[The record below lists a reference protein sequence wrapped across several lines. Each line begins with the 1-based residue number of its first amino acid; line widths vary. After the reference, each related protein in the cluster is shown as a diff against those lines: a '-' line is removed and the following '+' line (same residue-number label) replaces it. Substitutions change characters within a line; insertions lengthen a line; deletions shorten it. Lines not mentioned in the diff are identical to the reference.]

1 MICLGVWIEIRGEHR
16 RVGDISGRDAGDAC
30 FTYAD
35 AYLEAPDSKAI
46 SISLP
51 LEAGSFTPSQTR
63 NFFEGLLPEGFT
75 RRCVAQWLQADQ
87 EDYLTIL
94 SELGRE
100 CLGAIQ
106 ILEEDKAPVP
116 AAYRPLT
123 LEKMQEL
130 AREGATASADIVT
143 KSHLSLTGASGKVG
157 LYYDEVNDQWYQP
170 VGSAPS
176 THIVKQSHIRL
187 QKIVANE
194 QLCLLTAQNLGI
206 RIPES
211 FIIRTDAP
219 QQPASAG
226 DEFPLSGLMASEDTL
241 LFATRRYDRIFA
253 ESPRYLGGLPL
264 PLRLHQEDFA
274 QALGIASADKY
285 EKKQEGYLKKM
296 FDLLR
301 RYSSSPIED
310 QLQLWD
316 ICIFN
321 YLVGNTDNHIKNL
334 SLLYGPDL
342 KTLRLSPAYDI
353 ISTQVYDSSTEN
365 MAVSIGNTYNLHA
378 ITRDSFASEAQNIG
392 LGQQIAMR
400 RYDRMAAAFPKALL
414 QARDSLGSQLP
425 EVEKLAERI
434 LGRARKFPGN

>member
-1 MICLGVWIEIRGEHR
+1 MICLDVWIEIRGESR
-16 RVGDISGRDAGDAC
+16 RVGDITGRDAGDAR
-30 FTYAD
+30 FAYAD
-35 AYLEAPDSKAI
+35 AYLGSPDSRAI

-106 ILEEDKAPVP
+106 ILKEDQAPVP

-123 LEKMQEL
+123 LKKMQEL
-130 AREGATASADIVT
+130 AREGATASADLVT

-157 LYYDEVNDQWYQP
+157 LYYDEANDQWYQP

-176 THIVKQSHIRL
+176 THIVKQSHVRL

-194 QLCLLTAQNLGI
+194 RLCLLTAQNLGI
-206 RIPES
+206 QIPES
-211 FIIRTDAP
+211 FIIRTDV
-219 QQPASAG
+219 
-226 DEFPLSGLMASEDTL
+226 FPKPTAQRPSGGADFQLSGARTSEDAL
-241 LFATRRYDRIFA
+241 LFATRRYDRTFA
-253 ESPRYLGGLPL
+253 ESPQCLEGLPL

-310 QLQLWD
+310 QLRLWD

-378 ITRDSFASEAQNIG
+378 ITRDSFAAEAQNVG
-392 LGQQIAMR
+392 LGQQMAMR
-400 RYDRMAAAFPKALL
+400 RYDRMTAAFPSALL
-414 QARDSLGSQLP
+414 QARDSLHSHLP
-425 EVEKLAERI
+425 EVQELAERI
-434 LGRARKFPGN
+434 LGRGR